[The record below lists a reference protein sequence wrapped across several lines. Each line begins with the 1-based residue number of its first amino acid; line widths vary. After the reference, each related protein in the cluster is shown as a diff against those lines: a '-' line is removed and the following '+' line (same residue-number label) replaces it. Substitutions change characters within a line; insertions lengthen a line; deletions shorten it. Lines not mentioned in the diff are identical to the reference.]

1 VKNNFFID
9 FLSSFVISRRFA
21 LRSEKVNLLSVIA
34 SRLNAQLKI
43 SRKYFFLV
51 SNITLKL
58 LKNEFNCGKTGKI
71 SDDKYTTDSKVL
83 TPVI

>member
-1 VKNNFFID
+1 
-9 FLSSFVISRRFA
+9 
-21 LRSEKVNLLSVIA
+21 VNLLSVIA

-43 SRKYFFLV
+43 SRKYFFLPVV

-58 LKNEFNCGKTGKI
+58 LKKEFNCGKTGKI
-71 SDDKYTTDSKVL
+71 LDEKYTTDSKVL